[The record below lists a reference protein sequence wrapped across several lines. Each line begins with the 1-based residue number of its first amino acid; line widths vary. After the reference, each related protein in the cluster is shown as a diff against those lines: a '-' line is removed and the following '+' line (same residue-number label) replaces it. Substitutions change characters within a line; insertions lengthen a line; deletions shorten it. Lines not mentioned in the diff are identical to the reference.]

1 LTRPTVATDPLEADV
16 IVLGAGL
23 AGAAIA
29 LELATRKRRVALVG
43 MRGDALAPSL
53 GHALVGPGMPYLT
66 AIERF
71 GREHARLVWESQREN
86 GDRLRL
92 FVDGLRDGCDYRR
105 GGGFLLAADRA
116 EGLRLADS
124 EDLLREDGFPGEFL
138 DHYML
143 EARFEVAG
151 FAGAYWAADDAE
163 LDVARLQVALVAAA
177 AAEGAI
183 VRPAGSAVTLVVD
196 DGFALAES
204 AAGRVRAPWAVLTA
218 EEGLGPLLGPLAER
232 VRSVPLHG
240 LTLRTVPGALLP
252 SPALTADGALA
263 WQVSGDRL
271 ILAGRG
277 SVSSET
283 PHRGVLDAMAR
294 RLGGVPGSGLPWEAA
309 VGATADGL
317 PMIGLLPDRPLAVA
331 LGLRTLA
338 ASYAFMAARW
348 IGEAITSGRDPTP
361 PPLRPHRPWFEPPL
375 VPQ

>member
-1 LTRPTVATDPLEADV
+1 MATGPLEADV

-29 LELATRKRRVALVG
+29 LELATRGRRVALMG
-43 MRGDALAPSL
+43 MREDALAPSL

-66 AIERF
+66 AMERF
-71 GREHARLVWESQREN
+71 GRDSARQVWECQREN

-92 FVDGLRDGCDYRR
+92 FVDGLRDGCDYRHN
-105 GGGFLLAADRA
+105 GGFLLAADRA

-143 EARFEVAG
+143 EARFDVTG

-163 LDVARLQVALVAAA
+163 LDVARLLVALVAAA

-183 VRPAGSAVTLVVD
+183 VRPAGPAVTLVVD

-204 AAGRVRAPWAVLTA
+204 AAGGVRAPWAVLTA
-218 EEGLGPLLGPLAER
+218 EAGLGPFVPLAER

-240 LTLRTVPGALLP
+240 LTLRTVPGSVSP

-263 WQVSGDRL
+263 WQVTGDRL

-277 SVSSET
+277 RASPVAPDFSD
-283 PHRGVLDAMAR
+283 LDAMSR
-294 RLGGVPGSGLPWEAA
+294 RLACAARSGVPWEAA

-317 PMIGLLPDRPLAVA
+317 PMIGLVPERPLAVA
-331 LGLRTLA
+331 VGLGTLA

-348 IGEAITSGRDPTP
+348 IAEAITSGRDPTP
-361 PPLRPHRPWFEPPL
+361 PPFRPDRPA
-375 VPQ
+375 V

>member
-1 LTRPTVATDPLEADV
+1 LTRPNVATGPLDADV

-29 LELATRKRRVALVG
+29 RELATRGRRVALVG
-43 MRGDALAPSL
+43 MREDALAPSL
-53 GHALVGPGMPYLT
+53 GHVLVGPGMPYLT
-66 AIERF
+66 AMERF
-71 GREHARLVWESQREN
+71 GRDSARQVWECQRES

-105 GGGFLLAADRA
+105 NGGFLLAADRA

-143 EARFEVAG
+143 EARFDVSG

-163 LDVARLQVALVAAA
+163 LDVARLLVALVAAA

-183 VRPAGSAVTLVVD
+183 VRPAGPAVTLVTD

-204 AAGRVRAPWAVLTA
+204 AAGRVRAPWAVVTA
-218 EEGLGPLLGPLAER
+218 ERSLAPVVGPVAER
-232 VRSVPLHG
+232 VRSEPLHG
-240 LTLRTVPGALLP
+240 LTLRTVPGAVLP

-263 WQVSGDRL
+263 WQVTGDRL

-277 SVSSET
+277 SRSSET
-283 PHRGVLDAMAR
+283 ADFSVLDAMAR
-294 RLGGVPGSGLPWEAA
+294 RLGCAPGSRWEAA
-309 VGATADGL
+309 IGATADGL
-317 PMIGLLPDRPLAVA
+317 PMIGLVPERPLAVA
-331 LGLRTLA
+331 VGLGTLA

-348 IGEAITSGRDPTP
+348 IAEAIISGRDPTP
-361 PPLRPHRPWFEPPL
+361 PPFRPDRP
-375 VPQ
+375 VV